1 MNRLASP
8 PSPAPSAPSALDD
21 VLAAPLQSALNSLN
35 VQLEHELARYR
46 LARQGQA
53 MPQKPVFKPRQRPL
67 NLISVG
73 ARPVAGSSAANAPAG
88 QAVPPPPP
96 NPRLQRSASAAGPQA
111 IPPSTWAGGAIVPQ
125 ADIVPQTAAAPS
137 DYMASS
143 EALLESLG
151 NESPQ
156 PSPATYGPPTAS
168 WTQALAT
175 PLGMGALLLLLV
187 VSGGLGYV
195 LVNPAAVS
203 HLAALW
209 PFGQEAEPVTQD
221 PGTVAV
227 DSPSDR
233 SGPALSPDLSEQEF
247 VRLDL
252 STLSTLPLS
261 AIRPPRAASTPTTAV
276 DSTPTTTAITPDS
289 GGSDDATTEAATAA
303 PAPSR
308 ASANRPAPAA
318 TTPAPRP
325 APATTTPAA
334 PRQPTASRPAA
345 APAAPAPT
353 PAPVATSTYYVV
365 TDYTGD
371 PSLNQARQAVG
382 DAYVRNF
389 PVGARIQLGAFSS
402 EADAAA
408 HVEAL
413 QGQGI
418 NAQVYN
424 P

>member
-1 MNRLASP
+1 
-8 PSPAPSAPSALDD
+8 
-21 VLAAPLQSALNSLN
+21 
-35 VQLEHELARYR
+35 
-46 LARQGQA
+46 
-53 MPQKPVFKPRQRPL
+53 
-67 NLISVG
+67 
-73 ARPVAGSSAANAPAG
+73 
-88 QAVPPPPP
+88 
-96 NPRLQRSASAAGPQA
+96 
-111 IPPSTWAGGAIVPQ
+111 
-125 ADIVPQTAAAPS
+125 
-137 DYMASS
+137 
-143 EALLESLG
+143 
-151 NESPQ
+151 
-156 PSPATYGPPTAS
+156 
-168 WTQALAT
+168 
-175 PLGMGALLLLLV
+175 
-187 VSGGLGYV
+187 
-195 LVNPAAVS
+195 
-203 HLAALW
+203 
-209 PFGQEAEPVTQD
+209 
-221 PGTVAV
+221 
-227 DSPSDR
+227 
-233 SGPALSPDLSEQEF
+233 
-247 VRLDL
+247 
-252 STLSTLPLS
+252 
-261 AIRPPRAASTPTTAV
+261 V

-345 APAAPAPT
+345 APAAPAPAAT

>member
-8 PSPAPSAPSALDD
+8 PSQSPSAPPSALDD
-21 VLAAPLQSALNSLN
+21 VLATPLQSALNSLN
-35 VQLEHELARYR
+35 VQLEQELARYR
-46 LARQGQA
+46 WARQGQTL
-53 MPQKPVFKPRQRPL
+53 PQKPIFKPRQRPL
-67 NLISVG
+67 NLISVA
-73 ARPVAGSSAANAPAG
+73 ARPAGSSAAPG
-88 QAVPPPPP
+88 GRAVPPPPPP
-96 NPRLQRSASAAGPQA
+96 NPRLQPPASAAGSQA

-125 ADIVPQTAAAPS
+125 AEAAPSDYMAS

-151 NESPQ
+151 NETSEPT
-156 PSPATYGPPTAS
+156 PAAYGPPTSS

-175 PLGMGALLLLLV
+175 PLGMGALLLLLL

-195 LVNPAAVS
+195 LVNPSAVS

-209 PFGQEAEPVTQD
+209 PFSNPADSTPTPDQE
-221 PGTVAV
+221 TVVV

-233 SGPALSPDLSEQEF
+233 SGPALSPNLSEQEF

-261 AIRPPRAASTPTTAV
+261 AIRSPQAASTPTTAV
-276 DSTPTTTAITPDS
+276 DSTPTTTAIAPDS
-289 GGSDDATTEAATAA
+289 DRSQGATTDATTASPPPAA
-303 PAPSR
+303 PR
-308 ASANRPAPAA
+308 ANRPAPAA
-318 TTPAPRP
+318 PAAPAATPAPRP
-325 APATTTPAA
+325 AATAPAA
-334 PRQPTASRPAA
+334 PRQPAASRPAA
-345 APAAPAPT
+345 T
-353 PAPVATSTYYVV
+353 PAPVVTGSYYVV
-365 TDYTGD
+365 TEYTGD

-408 HVEAL
+408 HAEAL

-418 NAQVYN
+418 SAQVYN

>member
-8 PSPAPSAPSALDD
+8 PSQSPSAPPSALDD
-21 VLAAPLQSALNSLN
+21 VLATPLQSALNSLN
-35 VQLEHELARYR
+35 VQLEQELARYR

-53 MPQKPVFKPRQRPL
+53 IPQKSVFKPRQRPL

-73 ARPVAGSSAANAPAG
+73 ARPAGTSAATTEG
-88 QAVPPPPP
+88 RAVPPPPPP
-96 NPRLQRSASAAGPQA
+96 NPRLQRQASAAGPQT
-111 IPPSTWAGGAIVPQ
+111 IPPSTWVGGAIVPQ
-125 ADIVPQTAAAPS
+125 AEAAPS

-151 NESPQ
+151 SETPE
-156 PSPATYGPPTAS
+156 PPPAAYGPPTAS

-175 PLGMGALLLLLV
+175 PLGMGALMLLLL

-195 LVNPAAVS
+195 LVNPNAVS
-203 HLAALW
+203 HLAELW
-209 PFGQEAEPVTQD
+209 PFGQEAEPTLAPD

-247 VRLDL
+247 VQLDL

-261 AIRPPRAASTPTTAV
+261 TIRPPRAASTPTTAV
-276 DSTPTTTAITPDS
+276 DSTPTTAIAPDS
-289 GGSDDATTEAATAA
+289 DRADSETSGATTAT
-303 PAPSR
+303 PATPSS
-308 ASANRPAPAA
+308 SANRPAPAA
-318 TTPAPRP
+318 ARP
-325 APATTTPAA
+325 APQSAPAPAAPAA
-334 PRQPTASRPAA
+334 PRQQPAVSPPAA
-345 APAAPAPT
+345 APAAPATT

-408 HVEAL
+408 HAESL

-418 NAQVYN
+418 SAQVYN